1 MAEIKR
7 VLQPLIEQRDTL
19 NKKKSALNNKKND
32 KVPAEKET
40 YSVSL
45 KIDSLKKEFA
55 SLGIFSGKRKKEIQA
70 ELESL
75 NTERENL
82 ERLSREQR
90 TQMQNDIQEEIRKI
104 DVELAPI
111 KAQIESLKA
120 EEKTITDE
128 LNKDR

>member
-1 MAEIKR
+1 M
-7 VLQPLIEQRDTL
+7 
-19 NKKKSALNNKKND
+19 
-32 KVPAEKET
+32 
-40 YSVSL
+40 
-45 KIDSLKKEFA
+45 KIDSLTKEFA

-90 TQMQNDIQEEIRKI
+90 TQLHNDIQEEIRKI

-111 KAQIESLKA
+111 KAQIESLKD